1 MNTYKVGDTVKI
13 RKDLKVGKMYGEECF
28 YKEMKKH
35 LGKTAK
41 IIHIGLFFDYYIL
54 DIDDEDWSWSSKMF
68 EPVTRN
74 LYSLK
79 QGDIIENEDGKRK
92 ILGVCG
98 EVIFLSKVNDFRSS
112 FFFHFTPYD
121 LEAYD
126 YKLFSPQ
133 EETITILGKTYLKS
147 DVEEKLKELEKQI

>member
-13 RKDLKVGKMYGEECF
+13 RKDLEVGKVYRDMLF
-28 YKEMKKH
+28 NKNMKKY
-35 LGKTAK
+35 LGKTAEIMLVYPK
-41 IIHIGLFFDYYIL
+41 HYRL
-54 DIDDEDWSWSSKMF
+54 DIDGEYWEWSSEMF
-68 EPVTRN
+68 EPTHRD

-79 QGDIIENEDGKRK
+79 QGDIIGNKEDKRK

-133 EETITILGKTYLKS
+133 EETITVLGKTYLKS
-147 DVEEKLKELEKQI
+147 DVEEKLKELEEREL